1 MSARPS
7 RRNTP
12 TTSGRKRRRRERKIR
27 SSNQMPLLTKRIL
40 VSRSR
45 MKVALR
51 ICNSLVVIQMMK
63 QKRRQMRK
71 QKPLAPPPPA
81 SLPSSLRLSSL
92 PTLRTRSSP
101 IW

>member
-1 MSARPS
+1 
-7 RRNTP
+7 
-12 TTSGRKRRRRERKIR
+12 
-27 SSNQMPLLTKRIL
+27 
-40 VSRSR
+40 

-51 ICNSLVVIQMMK
+51 ICNSLVVIK
-63 QKRRQMRK
+63 KKKKKRRQRK
-71 QKPLAPPPPA
+71 QKPLKPPPPA

>member
-27 SSNQMPLLTKRIL
+27 SSNQKPLTKRIL
-40 VSRSR
+40 VTSRSQ

-51 ICNSLVVIQMMK
+51 ICNSLVVIK
-63 QKRRQMRK
+63 KKKKKRRQRK
-71 QKPLAPPPPA
+71 QKPLKPPPPA

>member
-1 MSARPS
+1 
-7 RRNTP
+7 
-12 TTSGRKRRRRERKIR
+12 
-27 SSNQMPLLTKRIL
+27 
-40 VSRSR
+40 

-51 ICNSLVVIQMMK
+51 ICNSLVVIK
-63 QKRRQMRK
+63 KKKKKRRQKRK
-71 QKPLAPPPPA
+71 QKTLAPPPPA